1 MAKNYE
7 IKSGDSY
14 WDIAK
19 QLYGGDDATINENR
33 KKLQA
38 LNEGKALFAGD
49 TLILDNAPEPPRAN
63 PGGADERRTPAIPA
77 DPFGL
82 SDPSVSGVPPML
94 RPRPQMGQRESMTDP
109 RSLFGQ
115 GGQPQSM
122 TEPRSLFG
130 GPPADP
136 ETPSPGG
143 YKILNLPQ
151 HLLPVE
157 SPSMAPKGDPNADA
171 RMQALMMLARDR
183 GQEAPAAQGMT
194 GMPNMDQLGNFAQ
207 MFGAVGSQVPSMSIL
222 RQLFGGQQ

>member
-1 MAKNYE
+1 MAKSYE

-19 QLYGGDDATINENR
+19 QLYGGDDAMINENR

-38 LNEGKALFAGD
+38 INDGKALFAGD
-49 TLILDNAPEPPRAN
+49 TLIIDGVVEPPAPQRA
-63 PGGADERRTPAIPA
+63 
-77 DPFGL
+77 
-82 SDPSVSGVPPML
+82 
-94 RPRPQMGQRESMTDP
+94 SMPDP
-109 RSLFGQ
+109 RGGGLQ
-115 GGQPQSM
+115 GAPVSNSM
-122 TEPRSLFG
+122 TEPRGQFG
-130 GPPADP
+130 GPDMAGASD
-136 ETPSPGG
+136 EAINPGG
-143 YKILNLPQ
+143 YKILNMPQ

-194 GMPNMDQLGNFAQ
+194 GMPNMDQLGKFAQ